1 MIDKLY
7 SDALNYII
15 EFLTNHEIMEFIYVN
30 KTIYRMLDIDR
41 LKDYMSYREHPIVF
55 NTFDNYC
62 FICNQGL
69 IFLDDEINSNIIICN
84 HL

>member
-1 MIDKLY
+1 MIDRLY
-7 SDALNYII
+7 SDVLNYIL
-15 EFLTNHEIMEFIYVN
+15 EFLPNHEIMEFIYVN
-30 KTIYRMLDIDR
+30 KTICKMLDVDR
-41 LKDYMSYREHPIVF
+41 LKDYMSYRVHPIVF
-55 NTFDNYC
+55 NTLDNYC